1 MAKKIDVQYN
11 AEQIEVLK
19 GLEPVRLRPGMY
31 LSGGGVDQRALQHL
45 IQECMDNIFDEFAEG
60 YGKKATITIQ
70 SDGGIQVEDEGRG
83 IPVDMH
89 PIHKKPALELVMT
102 TLHAGGKFNNDNYK
116 VSAGSFGVGISV
128 VNGISKYLKA
138 TICRDGYEWVQEYEK
153 GKSITGVEKIKKTNK
168 TGTTILFYP
177 DNTIMHDVNVK
188 IDILT
193 NKMNELS
200 FLCPG
205 LTIEIFDERDGEHY
219 QYLSKNGILDFIN
232 FLNEDKDGLLPVKPI
247 CFNGVVDDVVIDIA
261 MQYADQN
268 NEIILSYCNT
278 ISTTDGG
285 RHLRGFKSGLTR
297 VINTFARSQKLLKDK
312 DDNLEGDDIRSGLS
326 AIVSVKVK
334 NPRFEGQSKNRIANE
349 EVESAVSQ
357 LIAEKLT
364 AYLDTDPSLGKRIVD
379 RALTAQRARAAAKSA
394 SEAIKKKSGSFSMA
408 SKLAKCRSKNA
419 EECEL
424 FLVEGDSAAGPA
436 KRTRDSRTQAILP
449 LRGKVI
455 NALKCRLDE
464 LLKNNEIQTLIYA
477 LGTGIANTNLNGDE
491 EDSLFD
497 ITKIN
502 YHKLILAAD
511 SDADGNHIQSLL
523 LTFLFTYLRPLV
535 EAGYVYIAKAP
546 LFKVTVGSGKSKAK
560 YYALDEKELEI
571 LNKKYPSGKVT
582 RFKGLGEMDD
592 DELAETTINPKTR
605 TIVQVEIDSLG
616 AASKMFSDLM
626 GKSAAPRKE
635 YLAKHASKHFKRIFE
650 SEAF

>member
-1 MAKKIDVQYN
+1 MTKKVEKQYN
-11 AEQIEVLK
+11 AEHIEVLE
-19 GLEPVRLRPGMY
+19 GLEPVRLRPTMY
-31 LSGGGVDQRALQHL
+31 VLGGLDQKSLQHL
-45 IQECMDNIFDEFAEG
+45 IIECVNNSTDEFMAG
-60 YGKKATITIQ
+60 YGKKITITLQ
-70 SDGGIQVEDEGRG
+70 SDGGINVADEGRG
-83 IPVDMH
+83 IPVDLH
-89 PIHKKPALELVMT
+89 PIHKKSALELVMT
-102 TLHAGGKFNNDNYK
+102 TLHAGGKFDKENYK
-116 VSAGSFGVGISV
+116 ISSGINGVGISV
-128 VNGISKYLKA
+128 CCGLSKYLEA
-138 TICRDGYEWVQEYEK
+138 RVCRDGFEWLQKYEK
-153 GKSITGVEKIKKTNK
+153 GKPTTSVDKIKKSNK
-168 TGTTILFYP
+168 TGTSILFYP
-177 DNTIMHDVNVK
+177 DNTILHDIDVK
-188 IDILT
+188 TEILT
-193 NKMNELS
+193 HKMMELS

-205 LTIEIFDERDGEHY
+205 LTIEIFDERDGENY
-219 QYLSKNGILDFIN
+219 SYFSKEGIQSLVK
-232 FLNEDKDGLLPVKPI
+232 FLNEDKDSLFPNKPL
-247 CFNGVVDDVVIDIA
+247 FFDGTVDDVGVEIA
-261 MQYADQN
+261 FQYADQSRDF
-268 NEIILSYCNT
+268 ILSYCNT
-278 ISTTDGG
+278 VSTTDAG
-285 RHLRGFKSGLTR
+285 RHERGFKSGLTR
-297 VINTFARSQKLLKDK
+297 IINTFARNQKLLKDK
-312 DDNLEGDDIRSGLS
+312 DTNLEGDDIRDGLT
-326 AIVSVKVK
+326 AIVSVHVRQ
-334 NPRFEGQSKNRIANE
+334 PLFEGQSKSRLANE
-349 EVESAVSQ
+349 EVEPAVSQ
-357 LIAEKLT
+357 LITEKLT
-364 AYLDTDPSLGKRIVD
+364 AYLDQDPSLGKRIVE

-394 SEAIKKKSGSFSMA
+394 SEAIKKKSGSFGMA

>member
-1 MAKKIDVQYN
+1 MAKKVEEQYN
-11 AEQIEVLK
+11 AENIEVLE
-19 GLEPVRLRPGMY
+19 GLDPVRLRPTMY
-31 LSGGGVDQRALQHL
+31 VMGSLDSKSLQHL
-45 IQECMDNIFDEFAEG
+45 IIECVNNSTDEFLAG
-60 YGKKATITIQ
+60 YGKKITITLQ
-70 SDGGIQVEDEGRG
+70 SDGGIKVADEGRG
-83 IPVDMH
+83 IPVDLH
-89 PIHKKPALELVMT
+89 PIHKKSALELVMT
-102 TLHAGGKFNNDNYK
+102 TLHAGGKFDKDNYK
-116 VSAGSFGVGISV
+116 ISSGINGVGISV
-128 VNGISKYLKA
+128 CCGLSKYLEA
-138 TICRDGYEWVQEYEK
+138 RVCRDGFEWLQKYEK
-153 GKSITGVEKIKKTNK
+153 GKPTTGVEKVKKSNK
-168 TGTTILFYP
+168 TGTSILFYP
-177 DNTIMHDVNVK
+177 DDSILHDVNVK
-188 IDILT
+188 TETLAH
-193 NKMNELS
+193 KMMELS

-205 LTIEIFDERDGEHY
+205 LTIEIFDERDGESY
-219 QYLSKNGILDFIN
+219 SYFSKEGIQSLVQ
-232 FLNEDKDGLLPVKPI
+232 FLNEDKDSLFPNKPI
-247 CFNGVVDDVVIDIA
+247 FFNGTIDDVGVEIA
-261 MQYADQN
+261 FQYADQSRDF
-268 NEIILSYCNT
+268 ILSYCNT
-278 ISTTDGG
+278 VSTTDAG
-285 RHLRGFKSGLTR
+285 RHERGFKSGLTR
-297 VINTFARSQKLLKDK
+297 VINTFARNQKLLKDK
-312 DDNLEGDDIRSGLS
+312 DSNLEGDDIRDGLT
-326 AIVSVKVK
+326 AVVSVQLRQ
-334 NPRFEGQSKNRIANE
+334 PLFEGQSKSKLGNE
-349 EVESAVSQ
+349 EVEPAVSQ
-357 LIAEKLT
+357 LITEKLT
-364 AYLDTDPSLGKRIVD
+364 AYLDQDPSLGKRIVE

-394 SEAIKKKSGSFSMA
+394 SEAIKKKSGSFGMA

>member
-1 MAKKIDVQYN
+1 MTKKIDAQYN

-31 LSGGGVDQRALQHL
+31 VAGGGVDQRALQHL
-45 IQECMDNIFDEFAEG
+45 IQECFDNAADEYLAG
-60 YGKKATITIQ
+60 YGKKIGVTIQ
-70 SDGGIQVEDEGRG
+70 SDGGIKVEDEGRG
-83 IPVDMH
+83 IPVDTH
-89 PIHKKPALELVMT
+89 PIHKKSALELVMT
-102 TLHAGGKFNNDNYK
+102 TLHAGGKFNNENYK
-116 VSAGSFGVGISV
+116 ISSGTHGVGISV
-128 VNGISKYLKA
+128 VNGLSKYLEA
-138 TICRDGYEWVQEYEK
+138 IVYRDGYEWSQKYAK
-153 GKSITGVEKIKKTNK
+153 GKITSDVEKIKKTKK
-168 TGTTILFYP
+168 TGTTIIFYP
-177 DNTIMHDVNVK
+177 DDTILHDVNVK
-188 IDILT
+188 IETLT
-193 NKMNELS
+193 KKMTELS

-205 LTIEIFDERDGEHY
+205 LEINIFDERTGENY
-219 QYLSKNGILDFIN
+219 SYLSNNGIADFIN
-232 FLNEDKDGLLPVKPI
+232 YLNEDNDGLFPNKPI
-247 CFNGVVDDVVIDIA
+247 FFNGAVDDVVIETA
-261 MQYADQN
+261 MQYTDQT
-268 NEIILSYCNT
+268 NETLLSYCNT
-278 ISTTDGG
+278 VATIDGG
-285 RHLRGFKSGLTR
+285 RHERGFKSGLTR
-297 VINTFARSQKLLKDK
+297 VMNTFARTQKLLKDK
-312 DDNLEGDDIRSGLS
+312 DVNLEGDDIRSGLS
-326 AIVSVKVK
+326 SIIAIKVK
-334 NPRFEGQSKNRIANE
+334 TPRFEGQSKSRLANE

-357 LIAEKLT
+357 LVSEKLT
-364 AYLDTDPSLGKRIVD
+364 ELLDKDPSLGKRIIE

-394 SEAIKKKSGSFSMA
+394 SEAIKKKSGSFGMA

-424 FLVEGDSAAGPA
+424 FIVEGDSAAGPA
-436 KRTRDSRTQAILP
+436 KRTRDARTQAILP

-650 SEAF
+650 NEAF